1 MRLEHG
7 SEEKLKKDVL
17 RIIGKH
23 LDLSKHKVFV
33 FGSRVTGKGDDRSDI
48 DIGIEGDKEIPLE
61 IIGKIKD
68 EAEEL
73 PTLYKIDI
81 VDFSQLSDKFKEV
94 AKEKIE
100 VINP

>member
-7 SEEKLKKDVL
+7 SEEKLKNDVL
-17 RIIGKH
+17 QIIGKH
-23 LDLSKHKVFV
+23 LYLSKHKVFI

-61 IIGKIKD
+61 IMGKIKD
-68 EAEEL
+68 EIDDL
-73 PTLYKIDI
+73 PILYKIDI
-81 VDFSQLSDKFKEV
+81 VDFFQLSDKFKEV

-100 VINP
+100 IINP